1 MDIQTKLGNYLN
13 YVSPQTTS
21 RAAQSSLNLES
32 APSNPSQ
39 PGEKVTISSEAIQ
52 LLKSDVQDETILTA
66 NSGGGTTLPPWP
78 PQDNTPNSGGG
89 TTLPPWPPQ
98 DKV

>member
-1 MDIQTKLGNYLN
+1 PL
-13 YVSPQTTS
+13 
-21 RAAQSSLNLES
+21 
-32 APSNPSQ
+32 Q
-39 PGEKVTISSEAIQ
+39 PGEKVTISNEASQ
-52 LLKSDVQDETILTA
+52 LLKSDIQDGTILTPNSGGGTTLPPWPPQGNTP